1 MKRTPEEHA
10 AHIRAGMKKAE
21 LRAFEALAPQAIS
34 KKVMKMLK
42 AQAQVSLD
50 ELIAAFEADIAD
62 AGKAL
67 LLDANQA
74 ALRHLLVLREG
85 EAEHRSMPDR

>member
-10 AHIRAGMKKAE
+10 AHIRAGMKKTE
-21 LRAFEALAPQAIS
+21 LRAFEALAP
-34 KKVMKMLK
+34 LK
-42 AQAQVSLD
+42 AKAEVSLD

-67 LLDANQA
+67 LLEANQA
-74 ALRHLLVLREG
+74 ALKHLLALREG
-85 EAEHRSMPDR
+85 EAEHRPMPNR